1 MKSSLKE
8 GEFVAHLDFAENYT
22 FVIQRE
28 VQSHYFLQE
37 QCTIHPIVVYHES
50 GHFTLVVVSDEL
62 KHDAA
67 FVTLIVEE
75 LVQHISSKFPRVDKI
90 RIWSDGCVAQ
100 YKNKFNFFQLT
111 QTSEKF
117 GIQCDWNFFESCHGK
132 GPCDGVGGT
141 VKRAAAR
148 AALMGRSIVNA
159 HEFFQ

>member
-8 GEFVAHLDFAENYT
+8 GEFVAHPDFAENYT
-22 FVIQRE
+22 CICNPTRSPVSLLSPGTMYYP
-28 VQSHYFLQE
+28 SH
-37 QCTIHPIVVYHES
+37 CGVS

-62 KHDAA
+62 LHDAA

-75 LVQHISSKFPRVDKI
+75 LVQHISCKFPRVDKI
-90 RIWSDGCVAQ
+90 RIWSDGCAAQ
-100 YKNKFNFFQLT
+100 YQNKFNFFQLT

-141 VKRAAAR
+141 VKCAAAQ
-148 AALMGRSIVNA
+148 ASLMGRSIANA